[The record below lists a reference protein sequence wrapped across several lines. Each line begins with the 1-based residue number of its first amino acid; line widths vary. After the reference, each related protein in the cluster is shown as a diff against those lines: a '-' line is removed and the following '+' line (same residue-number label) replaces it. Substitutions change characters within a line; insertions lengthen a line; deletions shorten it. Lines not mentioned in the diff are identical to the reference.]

1 MQLTIARK
9 LGLGFGAIIAVSALT
24 SVVLSVQMQR
34 QQAAEHDVTERAFPA
49 ALASRSLLCDLERSL
64 ADLRGYMILGADP
77 AAAARITK
85 SRAEA
90 WTGIE
95 RELAELERLTA
106 SADASDSRDRL
117 AALRGDLAVLRAA
130 QADIERICQTPANV
144 PSLQM
149 LTTEAAPR
157 AAVILRE
164 ITAMIDDEGAQAATA
179 ERKNLLR
186 MMADCRGSFAAGLA
200 SIRAFLLT
208 GNVDFRTDF
217 EALWAK
223 NEGAC
228 RGIAANETLLT
239 PIQQR
244 AWQQLA
250 AARGE
255 FAPLPAA
262 MFRSRAADD
271 WNQAQHWLA
280 TRAAPVAA
288 RVRTGLEG
296 LVQTMATAVQRAQA
310 SMDAEVGRS
319 TLLLWL
325 GAGIALGLGV
335 SVSVFVSRRMAGAI
349 RRLVGRAQAIAAGDV
364 SGADLAVHGSD
375 ELADLTRAVNGMS
388 AALNKVLSQLR
399 TSSDEI
405 AVASGEFSKS
415 SQMLASGASEQ
426 AASLQEVG
434 ASVSELHS
442 SAQESS
448 QQTRVLAAAATTAR
462 GSSEQGKQ
470 QMQALAAAMAEI
482 QQSSGEIQSI
492 LKVIDGIAFQTNL
505 LSLNAAV
512 EAARAGEAG
521 KGFAVV
527 AEEVRTLAQRSASA
541 ARNTA
546 ELIAQAAQRAQRGT
560 EIGERVAKVLG
571 DIDAN
576 TATFVELLAQIEQ
589 RAVSQ
594 AQGIEQINQAMEE
607 LDKVTQ
613 GTAATSEEFAATT
626 QEISA
631 QVVCLRDVVA
641 SFRVA

>member
-1 MQLTIARK
+1 
-9 LGLGFGAIIAVSALT
+9 
-24 SVVLSVQMQR
+24 
-34 QQAAEHDVTERAFPA
+34 
-49 ALASRSLLCDLERSL
+49 
-64 ADLRGYMILGADP
+64 
-77 AAAARITK
+77 
-85 SRAEA
+85 
-90 WTGIE
+90 
-95 RELAELERLTA
+95 
-106 SADASDSRDRL
+106 
-117 AALRGDLAVLRAA
+117 
-130 QADIERICQTPANV
+130 
-144 PSLQM
+144 
-149 LTTEAAPR
+149 
-157 AAVILRE
+157 
-164 ITAMIDDEGAQAATA
+164 
-179 ERKNLLR
+179 
-186 MMADCRGSFAAGLA
+186 
-200 SIRAFLLT
+200 
-208 GNVDFRTDF
+208 
-217 EALWAK
+217 
-223 NEGAC
+223 
-228 RGIAANETLLT
+228 
-239 PIQQR
+239 
-244 AWQQLA
+244 
-250 AARGE
+250 
-255 FAPLPAA
+255 
-262 MFRSRAADD
+262 
-271 WNQAQHWLA
+271 
-280 TRAAPVAA
+280 
-288 RVRTGLEG
+288 
-296 LVQTMATAVQRAQA
+296 
-310 SMDAEVGRS
+310 
-319 TLLLWL
+319 
-325 GAGIALGLGV
+325 
-335 SVSVFVSRRMAGAI
+335 
-349 RRLVGRAQAIAAGDV
+349 
-364 SGADLAVHGSD
+364 VHGSD